1 MTTIEEKRNLLDEKR
16 VTGMSDQVGA
26 KRNRLL
32 DELSPDEWIC
42 ISSSLKPVMLISGQ
56 ILYNIGS
63 PIRDVYFPTN
73 GLISL
78 LQNLENGVQ
87 AEVGLIGQ
95 EGMIGQS
102 VLSGIDI
109 SYSEAAVQLS
119 GTAFQMSADNFQK
132 CVKANAAL
140 RAVVS
145 SYNQSIFVQLM
156 QSAACNAHHSIER
169 RLARLL
175 LTAQD
180 RAGSANLLMTQAV
193 LASMLSVKRPSI
205 TLAAITFQESGLIRY
220 SHGRIVI
227 LNRSG
232 LEKLA
237 CECYNLIRL
246 RGMNKLSRTC
256 L

>member
-1 MTTIEEKRNLLDEKR
+1 
-16 VTGMSDQVGA
+16 MSDQVGA
-26 KRNRLL
+26 KRNCLL
-32 DELSPDEWIC
+32 NELSPDEWIC
-42 ISSSLKPVMLISGQ
+42 ISSSFKSVMLTSGQ
-56 ILYNIGS
+56 ILYDADS
-63 PIRDVYFPTN
+63 PIRDVYFPMN

-78 LQNLENGVQ
+78 LQSFENGVQ

-102 VLSGIDI
+102 VLSG
-109 SYSEAAVQLS
+109 
-119 GTAFQMSADNFQK
+119 TAFQMSADNFRK

-140 RAVVS
+140 RSVVS
-145 SYNQSIFVQLM
+145 SYNQSIYAQLM
-156 QSAACNAHHSIER
+156 QSAACNSYHSIER

-175 LTAQD
+175 LTVQD

-205 TLAAITFQESGLIRY
+205 TLAAITFQENGLIRY
-220 SHGRIVI
+220 SHGRIII

-246 RGMNKLSRTC
+246 RGTNRLSRTC